1 MPLSNVAARTLRILV
16 VDDDEVDRMMIRRA
30 LLAGLSDDHGA
41 PTIVEV
47 ASGDSALVAILGEP
61 PFSLVLLDYEMPGMN
76 GIETVRAIRASGSG
90 IPILVTTG
98 REDEVLAELMA
109 AGATDFLQKSDV
121 TPHRMRRRVHHV
133 LRFAQWE
140 AQAEAARVALA
151 REHDR
156 TAAILDQ
163 LPIAT
168 LVANPDGTLVAVNR
182 QAIALFGP
190 HAAVAHTVDDLR
202 EPVIIEPDIRQLRMA
217 LRGEHPPPMDFT
229 FTTEHGGTRQL
240 RCVSMP
246 FLLDD
251 VVEGA
256 VVVLDDVTEDRKVL
270 EELARAVASRD
281 EMLAIV
287 SHDLRNPLHAVTL
300 ALDELASP
308 DLNADLRSRY
318 VAAIRRSMTRA
329 EQLIRDL
336 LDVSRIDAEGLIL
349 ERRPMSVRDV
359 LDGTIRD
366 QSMLLQEAHMEPLIT
381 VDAEVAKLLV
391 EIDPQ
396 RTGQALGNIVSNAI
410 KYARGTTSIDLS
422 ARQVANHG
430 VELII
435 ADRGPGIAPEN
446 LPHVFD
452 RFYQAE
458 TRRRAGAGLGLTIA
472 RGIARAH
479 GGDLTAHIRDGGG
492 AEFRYR
498 LPLS

>member
-1 MPLSNVAARTLRILV
+1 MSLSNVRARTLRILI
-16 VDDDEVDRMMIRRA
+16 VDDDEIDRIMMRRA
-30 LLAGLSDDHGA
+30 LVAGLTDESGA

-47 ASGDSALVAILGEP
+47 GSGDAALAALLGEP
-61 PFSLVLLDYEMPGMN
+61 LFSLVLLDHEMPGMN
-76 GIETVRAIRASGSG
+76 GIETVRAIRASGCG
-90 IPILVTTG
+90 VPILVTTA

-109 AGATDFLQKSDV
+109 AGATDFLQKSDI
-121 TPHRMRRRVHHV
+121 TPHRMRRRVQHM

-151 REHDR
+151 REHAR

-168 LVANPDGTLVAVNR
+168 LVANPDGTLIAVNR
-182 QAIALFGP
+182 QAVSLFGP

-202 EPVIIEPDIRQLRMA
+202 ELVILEPDIDQLQLA
-217 LRGEHPPPMDFT
+217 LRGEHVPPMDFT
-229 FTTEHGGTRQL
+229 LTTAHGGTRQL
-240 RCVSMP
+240 RCIAMP
-246 FLLDD
+246 YLLDD
-251 VVEGA
+251 VMAGTVI
-256 VVVLDDVTEDRKVL
+256 VLDDVTNDRKVL
-270 EELARAVASRD
+270 DDLARAVASRD

-308 DLNADLRSRY
+308 DLNTDLRTRY
-318 VAAIRRSMTRA
+318 VAAIRRSMARA

-336 LDVSRIDAEGLIL
+336 LDVSRIDANGLIL
-349 ERRPMSVRDV
+349 ERRPVSVRDI
-359 LDGTIRD
+359 LDSTVRD
-366 QSMLLQEAHMEPLIT
+366 QSMLLHEAHMEAILTI
-381 VDAEVAKLLV
+381 DDSVATLLV

-396 RTGQALGNIVSNAI
+396 RTAQALGNIVGNAI
-410 KYARGTTSIDLS
+410 KFARGTKAIDLS
-422 ARQVANHG
+422 ARRVDNS

-479 GGDLTAHIRDGGG
+479 GGDITAHIRDGGG

-498 LPLS
+498 LPLP